1 MGPSAGGAWP
11 LLGAY
16 PVRVT
21 GRQSEAG
28 FSLLELMVVV
38 VIIALLSALAI
49 PTMLQAAR
57 ERRVQQAAISVLDAF
72 RNARGRAMYRGRA
85 QMLVVQPSGGALRI
99 ELYEGTSNVCRNGRF
114 GNLSGTLNVN
124 SLADV
129 LDLNDAVY
137 TRDDL
142 VAEITRPGGTS
153 YLRVCFT
160 PLGNTFFG
168 TTVYTGANDA
178 WSNDYNLVG
187 VGGAFQIDLYQ
198 FRSGQ
203 VAGVRRRVLIPIGG
217 TPRMRT

>member
-1 MGPSAGGAWP
+1 M
-11 LLGAY
+11 
-16 PVRVT
+16 
-21 GRQSEAG
+21 
-28 FSLLELMVVV
+28 
-38 VIIALLSALAI
+38 IAILSSLAI
-49 PTMLQAAR
+49 PAMIQASR

-85 QMLVVQPSGGALRI
+85 QMLVVQPSGGALRF
-99 ELYEGTSNVCRNGRF
+99 ELYEGATNVCRNGRF
-114 GNLSGTLNVN
+114 GNIGGSLDIN

-129 LDLNDAVY
+129 LDLNDPLYA
-137 TRDDL
+137 RDNL

-168 TTVYTGANDA
+168 TSQYTGANDA
-178 WSNDYNLVG
+178 WSNDFNLVG

-203 VAGVRRRVLIPIGG
+203 VAGARRRVLVPIGG
-217 TPRMRT
+217 TPRMRTS